1 MKLSTI
7 FLYQPLFIVLKY
19 SLVDSYT
26 FVPYYDLEQS
36 YEPIQ
41 YVDFDLISGDRPQ
54 LSKSKY
60 DLVDDQGRTSS
71 NLPLLSRGIREIETS
86 DDFEDN
92 VKVPSCSELKKMWKI
107 ARRIHHHAIKT
118 NEIPQKL
125 HPFSNFESDRFRA
138 SRRLNKNRFSKNR
151 ELKNSRT
158 SKSSLKGSKE
168 TAQANYGIVSYGP
181 SDPVKRPGGKVY
193 DVLRKLNPKT
203 NYGHEKDS
211 GSWTTKIIKY
221 EPEKPNTRA
230 FDTLRNELRQDKKLP
245 PMPEKSF
252 GRQREYWG
260 KILTHYKN
268 KNKVKSNLD
277 RVRDELLSESQRS
290 STKVSRLNYR
300 DDSSGPIQS
309 GSDTTFGKHWN
320 NRKSRK
326 QKLNRKQRKKKRK
339 NSDRKKFRNSR
350 NRLQNFL
357 MKGQL

>member
-7 FLYQPLFIVLKY
+7 FLYQLLFIFLEY
-19 SLVDSYT
+19 SLVNSLK
-26 FVPYYDLEQS
+26 FVPYYEIEQS

-41 YVDFDLISGDRPQ
+41 YVDFDLISGDQPE
-54 LSKSKY
+54 LSKTRY
-60 DLVDDQGRTSS
+60 DMIDNNGEMSS

-125 HPFSNFESDRFRA
+125 HPFSHFESDRFRT
-138 SRRLNKNRFSKNR
+138 SRRLNKNRSTKNR
-151 ELKNSRT
+151 ENKNSKT
-158 SKSSLKGSKE
+158 SKASPDGSKE
-168 TAQANYGIVSYGP
+168 TAEANYGLVRYAP

-193 DVLRKLNPKT
+193 DVLRQLHPET
-203 NYGHEKDS
+203 DYGEVKDS
-211 GSWTTKIIKY
+211 GSWTTKIVNF
-221 EPEKPNTRA
+221 EPENQSRGA
-230 FDTLRNELRQDKKLP
+230 FDTLRNKLRQEKKLP
-245 PMPEKSF
+245 PMPEKS
-252 GRQREYWG
+252 RQKDYWG
-260 KILTHYKN
+260 KIITHYKN

-277 RVRDELLSESQRS
+277 RVRDELLSSSHRS
-290 STKVSRLNYR
+290 EGKVSRLNYR

-309 GSDTTFGKHWN
+309 GRDTTFGNLWN
-320 NRKSRK
+320 SRKSNK

-339 NSDRKKFRNSR
+339 HSGRKKFRNSR